1 MAEGKAKRMWAMP
14 GAVFVVPQS
23 SLMAGGSNEIIEVP
37 VPSFLIEHPKG
48 LVLYDTGSH
57 PKVAEDV
64 ASYWGEMFRNMVRFS
79 KDLTVDNQIKALGYK
94 LTDVNSFL
102 ISHLHIAH
110 TPAPP

>member
-23 SLMAGGSNEIIEVP
+23 SLMAGGSDEIIEVP

-57 PKVAEDV
+57 PRITEKIRMSTGPSAKFGTERPKSV
-64 ASYWGEMFRNMVRFS
+64 S
-79 KDLTVDNQIKALGYK
+79 
-94 LTDVNSFL
+94 
-102 ISHLHIAH
+102 
-110 TPAPP
+110 TPTA